1 MSSAPSW
8 AELSEQW
15 EEVLSMEK
23 KVRVEVMQEQR
34 CSFFSIK
41 LKVPLAKNTKSLDLQ
56 EAEHSAMKARHV
68 AFEACLEAKQAADCN
83 LQLQIGLAAAA
94 LVEEA
99 IAEAFQVVR
108 AEAVQRELWQL
119 KEVEDQERQELLH
132 EEEAMRNR
140 SGLAGGHTIARRM
153 LQLTRTELSRK
164 FAQRAL
170 QVEKKEC
177 LSADAAIQLWD
188 LNAEEATA
196 RHQIVAEERLA
207 MARVRH
213 LELKAL
219 KPHSNI
225 APPVA
230 QQSPP
235 KVDSVAFISDMVG
248 AMEVFLAQQQQ
259 RFHWLANRLRA
270 EEATKRQ
277 LMMQSFGAA
286 RSSLLKEMRN
296 AEARLW
302 DAWAAQQVA
311 NAQREEALNRTA
323 NQMVHTALQ
332 QAMSEISAEVKAHN
346 MSPAKRGTSL
356 RLRPEE
362 VREVAEQHAIVVSPV
377 KAANPVPPARA
388 ARPEEAKPERTGR
401 RIFIRRQG
409 ERLKKQQ
416 EEVAGGMWSAKNSS
430 LLRKQQAVGRT
441 MVNPK
446 ALTLPPIVSPFNVR
460 APMLT

>member
-153 LQLTRTELSRK
+153 LQLTRSPEPQ
-164 FAQRAL
+164 A
-170 QVEKKEC
+170 V
-177 LSADAAIQLWD
+177 SAEDAAIQLWD